1 MRTIFDSAQFNERL
15 FFPRPDASAPP
26 PGAVDTFVDGLHV
39 RVHGSGLPTLLLF
52 HGNGEVVADYDD
64 HAARFAAA
72 GANLAV
78 MDYRGYGRSQ
88 GTPTL
93 RGIIDDA
100 VTVCAEIKPTIVMGR
115 SLGSACAAELYARGT
130 ASAFVIESGFVDLVA
145 LILRRGLS
153 PPRLTADDLAPFDPL
168 PKLARGTAPL
178 LVLHGARDEM
188 IDPEEARR
196 AHDAAGTR
204 DKRLVYIANR
214 GHNDISLAR
223 EYWDALAAFIGAL
236 S

>member
-1 MRTIFDSAQFNERL
+1 MSIFDSREFNERL

-39 RVHGSGLPTLLLF
+39 RTHGNGLPTLLLF

-64 HAARFAAA
+64 QAAHFAAA
-72 GANLAV
+72 GASLAV
-78 MDYRGYGRSQ
+78 MDYRGYGRSE
-88 GTPTL
+88 GSPTL

-100 VTVCAEIKPTIVMGR
+100 TKICAEIKPAIVMGR
-115 SLGSACAAELYARGT
+115 SLGSACAAELYARG
-130 ASAFVIESGFVDLVA
+130 AAPAFVIESGFVDLVA
-145 LILRRGLS
+145 LILRRGL
-153 PPRLTADDLAPFDPL
+153 PPQRLTADELAAFDPL

-178 LVLHGARDEM
+178 LVLHGARDEL
-188 IDPEEARR
+188 IDPDEARR

-214 GHNDISLAR
+214 GHNDLSFAR
-223 EYWDALAAFIGAL
+223 EYWDALAKFVGGL